1 MVFATKLRMKLTPTS
16 PESSI
21 VSNMRVLS
29 PRRSQRGEGYYPL
42 QDVTGI
48 VLKPNCKESIEYVLA
63 YLNNERVFNWLRFNG
78 IVKGEI
84 VEFSEAPI
92 ASIPYLVIDWNNE
105 EQVLLHDRITNET
118 RLYIQDKDKN
128 RELVINELFN
138 SLFYEKSRL

>member
-1 MVFATKLRMKLTPTS
+1 M
-16 PESSI
+16 
-21 VSNMRVLS
+21 
-29 PRRSQRGEGYYPL
+29 
-42 QDVTGI
+42 TGI